1 MPKPVLGGAELQVT
15 VRSELLTVNVVA
27 QVEPPNSAQGSSHRE
42 FGHFSVE
49 IPSMRRLLAL
59 SLSLLLLS
67 LSACA
72 LLPNRDPLN
81 VNVVGFE
88 PLPSQDMEVRF
99 AVKIRVQNPNE
110 TAIDYNGV
118 ALDLEVN
125 GQPLASGV
133 SDQMGTIARF
143 SDTVLTVPVSVSA
156 FSVLRQTLGLSQTQ
170 TLNNMPYVLRG
181 KLAGG
186 LFGTLRFV
194 DTGKLSLPGPNAT
207 PR

>member
-1 MPKPVLGGAELQVT
+1 
-15 VRSELLTVNVVA
+15 
-27 QVEPPNSAQGSSHRE
+27 
-42 FGHFSVE
+42 
-49 IPSMRRLLAL
+49 MRRVHAL
-59 SLSLLLLS
+59 IVSLLMLT

-81 VNVVGFE
+81 INVVGLE
-88 PLPSQDMEVRF
+88 PLQGQGMEVRF

-133 SDQMGTIARF
+133 SDQSGSIARF
-143 SDTVLTVPVSVSA
+143 SETVLTVPVSVSA

-170 TLNNMPYVLRG
+170 TLNNLPYVVRG

-186 LFGTLRFV
+186 LFGTMRFA
-194 DTGKLSLPGPNAT
+194 DSGTLSLPAAM
-207 PR
+207 R